1 MRTHCW
7 RLFVERS
14 WTSSTV
20 RFFFFFF
27 RSANRLADGTMVW
40 WVREPAPPWWG
51 FLFRF
56 FLFFSSGLFLKW
68 TIRDINWRPVT
79 PSSDWYLG
87 FFFRLS
93 LQHAYYCYLRL
104 ITLWPGRG
112 NLIFFCLSNYSCT
125 ASVCWRWSVWR
136 AQFDWSRPKA
146 TTAQNKLTEK
156 SQEKKMFDKKI
167 ETIIRIF

>member
-1 MRTHCW
+1 
-7 RLFVERS
+7 
-14 WTSSTV
+14 
-20 RFFFFFF
+20 
-27 RSANRLADGTMVW
+27 
-40 WVREPAPPWWG
+40 
-51 FLFRF
+51 LFRF

-87 FFFRLS
+87 FFFFRLS

-125 ASVCWRWSVWR
+125 TSVCVCVGGDP
-136 AQFDWSRPKA
+136 FDGPS
-146 TTAQNKLTEK
+146 LTG
-156 SQEKKMFDKKI
+156 QGPRQQQHKI
-167 ETIIRIF
+167 S